1 MENLSEMP
9 HFQIDFSDIA
19 IVIPTL
25 NRPEKAASR
34 AEFWSKKGCQV
45 IVAEGALH
53 SEISLDPSILHV
65 RSDNSFANR
74 ILEALSLTDAGLVAL
89 HPDDDFFS
97 PRGLLF
103 AAQELADTGIS
114 HGFCYGKTWEW
125 VKSKNGDKLFPMYE
139 ASRTRRYSKK
149 LYSLHFGSEGRFKFV
164 PKVKYETCML
174 FGIYRR
180 ETLIKNCQVL
190 RKHEPKC
197 YGGFEILNS
206 LLLLLEDSARYIP
219 ETLWLRDTS
228 VPSVSADGDSWDRRI
243 EFDEWYER
251 EFDTWI
257 VEFETTFLQLRGFQ
271 KDTADL
277 DITLLR
283 SGISSF
289 FQTFLSSSSDQ
300 NVRQL
305 RKWFDYSLRRLSSRN
320 ADSELSELPW

>member
-174 FGIYRR
+174 LGFIGEKHLSKTVKSFVNTNQNVTGVLKSLTHFFCYSKIVLGIFLRHFGS
-180 ETLIKNCQVL
+180 ETLPCHQFPQMV
-190 RKHEPKC
+190 
-197 YGGFEILNS
+197 ILG
-206 LLLLLEDSARYIP
+206 I
-219 ETLWLRDTS
+219 
-228 VPSVSADGDSWDRRI
+228 
-243 EFDEWYER
+243 DE
-251 EFDTWI
+251 
-257 VEFETTFLQLRGFQ
+257 
-271 KDTADL
+271 
-277 DITLLR
+277 
-283 SGISSF
+283 
-289 FQTFLSSSSDQ
+289 
-300 NVRQL
+300 
-305 RKWFDYSLRRLSSRN
+305 
-320 ADSELSELPW
+320 